1 MKDIKQ
7 EITSRIIELIEEHGT
22 NWTKPFSELG
32 GVPTNVSTGKRY
44 RGMNAFWLG
53 LLGKSEVAT
62 YRQWAALD
70 CQVRKG
76 SKGTPVSVPM
86 IVKDRETGENKGLFF
101 KSATVF
107 SADQVEGWTSPEVP
121 TVDLT
126 ERLSAVDDFVTA
138 TGAAVRHGSQR
149 GCYYVPS
156 EDYIHMLL
164 REQFKP
170 TETSSATEAY
180 YSTLLHELTHWS
192 GHKSRCDRFAKK
204 QENGYAFEELVAEI
218 GAAILCATLNV
229 STEVR
234 ADHAQY
240 IANWLQAFKG
250 DKNYIFS
257 AAAEAQKAVDYLINQ
272 QVEMEAAA

>member
-7 EITSRIIELIEEHGT
+7 EITTRIIELIEEHGAG
-22 NWTKPFSELG
+22 WTKPFAELG

-53 LLGKSEVAT
+53 LLGKAEVAT
-62 YRQWAALD
+62 YKQWAALD

-76 SKGTPVSVPM
+76 EKGTPISVPM
-86 IVKDRETGENKGLFF
+86 VVKDRDTGKDKGLFF
-101 KSATVF
+101 RSATVF

-126 ERLSAVDDFVTA
+126 ERLAAVDDFVEA
-138 TGAAVRHGSQR
+138 TGAEVRHGSQR

-164 REQFKP
+164 REQFKA
-170 TETSSATEAY
+170 TETSSATESY

-257 AAAEAQKAVDYLINQ
+257 AAAEAQKAVDYLMNQ
-272 QVEMEAAA
+272 QAEMEVAA

>member
-138 TGAAVRHGSQR
+138 TGAEVRHGSQR

>member
-107 SADQVEGWTSPEVP
+107 SADQVEGWTSTEVP

-138 TGAAVRHGSQR
+138 TGAEVRHGSQR